1 MKLDNVVIVLG
12 KRLVNSRLTVEGVTR
27 VEALSN
33 VIASLPTERTAIIF
47 CGGLTQGQRI
57 SEADAMYS
65 YFKSLNAAAVHPFPE
80 HQVLLENRSL
90 NTFQNMR
97 YASRILCDSGLFQLW
112 SARPVEVTL
121 LSNDYHL
128 ERIIEIQTLM
138 DEQGLLRVLKSECAS
153 MGVTL
158 NLPLDINKHISVPYP
173 HKGPVA
179 AAFLLLDE
187 LTTYRVYLEGV
198 KQGAFLRDLSVVRK
212 KPLMIA
218 RHAIQQLLALPL
230 DKDSLQQIEDM
241 KKAIEITALDES
253 VGAAEQALRIVH
265 PILTALNRR
274 LDPESIH

>member
-57 SEADAMYS
+57 SEADAMHS

-97 YASRILCDSGLFQLW
+97 YASHVLCDSGLFQLW

-138 DEQGLLRVLKSECAS
+138 GEQGLLRVLKSECAS

-241 KKAIEITALDES
+241 KKAIEMTALDES

>member
-33 VIASLPTERTAIIF
+33 AIASLPTERTAIIF

-80 HQVLLENRSL
+80 HQILLENCSL

-97 YASRILCDSGLFQLW
+97 YASCVLCDSGLFQLW

-241 KKAIEITALDES
+241 KKAIEMTALDES

>member
-1 MKLDNVVIVLG
+1 M
-12 KRLVNSRLTVEGVTR
+12 
-27 VEALSN
+27 
-33 VIASLPTERTAIIF
+33 
-47 CGGLTQGQRI
+47 
-57 SEADAMYS
+57 
-65 YFKSLNAAAVHPFPE
+65 
-80 HQVLLENRSL
+80 
-90 NTFQNMR
+90 
-97 YASRILCDSGLFQLW
+97 
-112 SARPVEVTL
+112 
-121 LSNDYHL
+121 
-128 ERIIEIQTLM
+128 
-138 DEQGLLRVLKSECAS
+138 
-153 MGVTL
+153 
-158 NLPLDINKHISVPYP
+158 
-173 HKGPVA
+173 A

-241 KKAIEITALDES
+241 KKAIEMTALDES